1 MSNISHNNQN
11 NTIQNNSS
19 TIQIIGTINISNFD
33 INTISNDKQEETI
46 IKNKENDNII
56 NNKTSNI
63 SEFDSKDSINNTFVK
78 KNIIKDIN
86 YNNQTK
92 SFLPET
98 VKLPIINKDVNTN
111 YALCFG
117 ILIPILLIGLILI
130 ICYCIKKRNRSKMS
144 STSNDNLDQ
153 NNLQIKN
160 SGIKQPYNRIQNT
173 SGLNNNIGL
182 NPNNLSEIK
191 VKNLKEE
198 INNIISNP
206 SGSSSGRRKRDKKKS
221 APKNAFDEKKDQI
234 GIQNEIKEQIK
245 QYVIDEH
252 NNM

>member
-1 MSNISHNNQN
+1 MSNISNNNQN
-11 NTIQNNSS
+11 ISIQNNSS
-19 TIQIIGTINISNFD
+19 SIQIIGAINISNFD
-33 INTISNDKQEETI
+33 INTISNDKQKETI
-46 IKNKENDNII
+46 TKNKENDNII
-56 NNKTSNI
+56 NNKTSN
-63 SEFDSKDSINNTFVK
+63 NTFVK
-78 KNIIKDIN
+78 ENIIKDIN
-86 YNNQTK
+86 NNNQTK

-98 VKLPIINKDVNTN
+98 VKLPLINKDVNTN

-117 ILIPILLIGLILI
+117 ILIPILLIGIIII
-130 ICYCIKKRNRSKMS
+130 ICYFIKKRMKSKMS

-160 SGIKQPYNRIQNT
+160 SGINQPYNRIQNT

-198 INNIISNP
+198 INNIISNT